1 MNIIVFGPTTSVSS
15 TTHWCVLQSARD
27 TTFSINDI
35 TLDVTYDTVSISN
48 IDVMFMSFYIK
59 MGKNCWK
66 NGLGGTGFLLN
77 VPLRKSHVITY
88 KMSDHYVAYNF
99 DCMTMSLKSDIFGFH
114 RHKDILQKISI

>member
-1 MNIIVFGPTTSVSS
+1 MAGKIAG
-15 TTHWCVLQSARD
+15 
-27 TTFSINDI
+27 
-35 TLDVTYDTVSISN
+35 
-48 IDVMFMSFYIK
+48 K
-59 MGKNCWK
+59 MAWGA
-66 NGLGGTGFLLN
+66 LAFLLN